1 MTRVSGRGRARK
13 QGGSSSTVTCK
24 QDGRHL
30 TGKYLWCASNSFTS
44 VCRGLAETIV
54 PSCLASSHH
63 RLLRHPRFGPL
74 TPLLELDDRHPL

>member
-44 VCRGLAETIV
+44 VCAEAWQRQSFPAVLPPPTIV
-54 PSCLASSHH
+54 CSGTRVLVHSRPCSS
-63 RLLRHPRFGPL
+63 
-74 TPLLELDDRHPL
+74 